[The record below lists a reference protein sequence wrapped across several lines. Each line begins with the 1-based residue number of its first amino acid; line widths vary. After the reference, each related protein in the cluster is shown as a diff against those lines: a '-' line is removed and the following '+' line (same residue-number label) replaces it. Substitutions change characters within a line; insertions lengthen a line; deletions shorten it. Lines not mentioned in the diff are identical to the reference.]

1 MWSAVL
7 FGIMSMYMAF
17 FSTMQEMAQVKFEM
31 LPKEYLQL
39 MGVEDIS
46 QMGNYVTFFGM
57 IFNILIIIMSIYA
70 VIFSMN
76 LILKE
81 EKNKTIEY
89 LYALSVTRK
98 EIYLSKVLVALCA
111 VFFVVLSVGIAG
123 IIFGF
128 ASGSDTFSMVDMSA
142 VIKITGTVPF
152 FFAALGLF
160 LSSLTSKYVS
170 SGLGAGIVML
180 TYMLGY
186 LGKIL
191 EGKADFLK
199 YFSPFELLSPTNA
212 LALSGE
218 TYGAFGVIAALTVIL
233 LILASIMY
241 KRRDFSL

>member
-1 MWSAVL
+1 
-7 FGIMSMYMAF
+7 
-17 FSTMQEMAQVKFEM
+17 MQRTRSLQNTQFAANAGFYGVIVQVNNVIER
-31 LPKEYLQL
+31 
-39 MGVEDIS
+39 
-46 QMGNYVTFFGM
+46 
-57 IFNILIIIMSIYA
+57 IIATTPYSFVSSVPVNSIT
-70 VIFSMN
+70 SN
-76 LILKE
+76 RKRR
-81 EKNKTIEY
+81 KNKTIEY

-98 EIYLSKVLVALCA
+98 EIYFSKLLVALCA

-128 ASGSDTFSMVDMSA
+128 ASGSDTFSVVDMSA

-170 SGLGAGIVML
+170 SGLGASIVML

-186 LGKIL
+186 LGKLL
-191 EGKADFLK
+191 EDKADFLK

-233 LILASIMY
+233 LIFASIAY

>member
-1 MWSAVL
+1 
-7 FGIMSMYMAF
+7 
-17 FSTMQEMAQVKFEM
+17 M

-70 VIFSMN
+70 VTFSMN

-81 EKNKTIEY
+81 EKKKKPLNICTLY
-89 LYALSVTRK
+89 LLPEKKFMCQKYWW
-98 EIYLSKVLVALCA
+98 LC
-111 VFFVVLSVGIAG
+111 VPFFFVVLSVGIAG

-128 ASGSDTFSMVDMSA
+128 ASGSDTFSMVDMSS

-160 LSSLTSKYVS
+160 LSSLSSKYVS

-186 LGKIL
+186 LGKLL

-233 LILASIMY
+233 LIFASIAY
-241 KRRDFSL
+241 KKRDFSL

>member
-1 MWSAVL
+1 
-7 FGIMSMYMAF
+7 MY
-17 FSTMQEMAQVKFEM
+17 
-31 LPKEYLQL
+31 PKTFDYPL
-39 MGVEDIS
+39 GV
-46 QMGNYVTFFGM
+46 
-57 IFNILIIIMSIYA
+57 IFPFLSNFLIIGCNFQKY
-70 VIFSMN
+70 V
-76 LILKE
+76 LIERIIATTPYSFVSSVPVNNITSNKKRR
-81 EKNKTIEY
+81 KNKTIEY

-98 EIYLSKVLVALCA
+98 EIYVSKLLVALCA

-142 VIKITGTVPF
+142 VIKITETVPF

-160 LSSLTSKYVS
+160 LSSLSSKYVS

-186 LGKIL
+186 LGKLL
-191 EGKADFLK
+191 EDKADFLK

-233 LILASIMY
+233 LVVASIAY
-241 KRRDFSL
+241 KKRDFSL